1 MKANTIMALKKV
13 MKEMVEKEVA
23 KQINIVID
31 EMKNPTAQEVT
42 AKDVHQAAEDADM
55 EWDDDKNFMSLSKR
69 ITNKTHI
76 DDMTSSE
83 RAKLISAIKTE
94 SIMDDADYYTGPEPD
109 NRQLVKDPVLNK
121 ILNETKGGISSG
133 EEFEAYPTMG
143 GGAIDSPEKF
153 YEQQAVLETAANGA
167 KRTFS
172 SDTPEFLKKA
182 FSGHSAKVVKEV
194 ERKHGTRS

>member
-31 EMKNPTAQEVT
+31 EMKNPTISEV
-42 AKDVHQAAEDADM
+42 DA
-55 EWDDDKNFMSLSKR
+55 
-69 ITNKTHI
+69 
-76 DDMTSSE
+76 
-83 RAKLISAIKTE
+83 
-94 SIMDDADYYTGPEPD
+94 ADYYTGPEPD
-109 NRQLVKDPVLNK
+109 GQQLAKDPILNK
-121 ILNETKGGISSG
+121 ILNETKGGISTG
-133 EEFEAYPTMG
+133 EEFEEYPTMG

-153 YEQQAVLETAANGA
+153 YEQQAVLETAATGE

-182 FSGHSAKVVKEV
+182 FSGHSAKVVKAV